1 MNRTR
6 STTFSTAARL
16 ASSLAVLSVLVG
28 CNPFAEPTVAERAPE
43 QWPLVDR
50 YCTDC
55 HNGAELAGGID
66 FEKIGPHN
74 VAQNA
79 ENLEMAVRKLRS
91 HSMPPPKEPRPDEER
106 LQTFVAWLEDALDEA
121 AADTRGYQA
130 IVPHRLN
137 RQEYANAIRDLLTLE
152 IDGAEFLPQDEEVAH
167 FDNIATGLQVSP
179 SFIEQYVGAARQI
192 AVRAVG
198 RPDAR
203 TGGQT
208 YFAGPGRQQTHVKG
222 LPLGTRGG
230 LVATHLFPSDGEYEV
245 NIADMFSHIWG
256 NDSEFENTVV
266 VTLDGAI
273 VYETAVGGEEDMRL
287 YDQVQNGAM
296 ETINAR
302 LKDIRFV
309 ATAGPHKV
317 GVTFKR
323 RTFAESDDQI
333 QMFVPGGGQ
342 DRVFRVQSF
351 EVSGPYEPTGLSA
364 TPSRDRIF
372 VCHPSR
378 GDDTQ
383 LCAERI
389 LSELA
394 ARAYRRPLAE
404 EDLQA
409 LLEYYR
415 DGFAA
420 DGFEE
425 GIRSGLTG
433 SLASPSFLYRIEMP
447 PGDAAPGETYAVD
460 DVALAS
466 KLSFFHWNTIP
477 DDELRELAIRG
488 QLGDERVLRAQVA
501 RMLKDPRAET
511 LASNFVYHWL
521 DLKRLEEVEPDTSIF
536 PYASGRGDPREDYL
550 TELTLFAQSL
560 FEEDRSVVD
569 FMTAKHTFI
578 NERVALLYG
587 IHSVK
592 GDRFQRVELED
603 STRWG
608 LLGKGAILMAAAYP
622 NRTSPVLRGAFILE
636 YIAGAPPATPPPGV
650 DAVPEAEIGTAKAR
664 TVREIIAKH
673 RENPTC
679 FACHGVMDPLGFA
692 LENFDAVGVWRDVDR
707 YNGAAIDSAAEL
719 PDGTPVAGPDDLR
732 EALLRDPEQF
742 VRTFTE
748 RFLTYALGRTV
759 DYRDMPAVRKIVRE
773 AAKEDYRF
781 SELVWQVVAS
791 EPFRMRMVAEAPSPI
806 VAQAA
811 ADAGRDARGRA
822 VQARAGMPEVEQRME
837 QLPGAISE

>member
-1 MNRTR
+1 MKAGWIALRG
-6 STTFSTAARL
+6 AAV
-16 ASSLAVLSVLVG
+16 LAVSSILAA
-28 CNPFAEPTVAERAPE
+28 CNPFGEPSVAARAPE

-50 YCTDC
+50 YCTEC
-55 HNGAELAGGID
+55 HNGAELAGGVD

-74 VAQNA
+74 VADNA
-79 ENLEMAVRKLRS
+79 EKLEMAVRKLRS
-91 HSMPPPKEPRPDEER
+91 HAMPPPKEPRPDEQR
-106 LQTFVAWLEDALDEA
+106 LMSFVSWLEDALDEA
-121 AADTRGYQA
+121 AAANRGYQP

-137 RQEYANAIRDLLTLE
+137 RKEYANAVRDLLALE
-152 IDGAEFLPQDEEVAH
+152 IDPVEFLPQDEEVKH
-167 FDNIATGLQVSP
+167 FDNIASGLQVSP

-208 YFAGPGRQQTHVKG
+208 YFAPPGRQQSHVRG

-230 LVATHLFPSDGEYEV
+230 FAVTHLFPSDGEYEI

-256 NDSEFENTVV
+256 NDAEFENTVV
-266 VTLDGAI
+266 VTLDGKV
-273 VYETAVGGEEDMRL
+273 VYETTLGGEEDMRL
-287 YDQVQNGAM
+287 YDQVQDGAM
-296 ETINAR
+296 ERINSR
-302 LKDIRFV
+302 LKDIRFA
-309 ATAGPHKV
+309 ATAGPHDV
-317 GVTFKR
+317 GVTFRR

-351 EVSGPYEPTGLSA
+351 EISGPYNPSGLSA
-364 TPSRDRIF
+364 TPSRDKIF

-378 GDDTQ
+378 GDDEQ

-394 ARAYRRPLAE
+394 TRAYRRPIAEEELAE
-404 EDLQA
+404 ILA
-409 LLEYYR
+409 YYR
-415 DGFAA
+415 DGVAVS
-420 DGFEE
+420 GFEE

-433 SLASPSFLYRIEMP
+433 ILASPYFLYRIEMP
-447 PGDAAPGETYAVD
+447 PEGVAPGETYAVD
-460 DVALAS
+460 DVTLAS
-466 KLSFFHWNTIP
+466 KLSFFLWNTIP
-477 DDELRELAIRG
+477 DDELRELAVRG
-488 QLGDERVLRAQVA
+488 ELGNEKVLRQQVE

-511 LASNFVYHWL
+511 LASNFVFHWL

-536 PYASGRGDPREDYL
+536 PYASGRGDPRADYL
-550 TELTLFAQSL
+550 TELELFAKSI
-560 FEEDRSVVD
+560 FDEDRSVLD
-569 FMTAKHTFI
+569 FMTAKHTYV

-587 IHSVK
+587 INSVK

-603 STRWG
+603 SKRWG

-650 DAVPEAEIGTAKAR
+650 EAFPEAEIGTAKAR
-664 TVREIIAKH
+664 TVREIIAQH

-707 YNGAAIDSAAEL
+707 YNGSPIDSAAEL
-719 PDGTPVAGPDDLR
+719 PDGTAVSGPDDLR
-732 EALLRDPEQF
+732 EALLRNPEQF
-742 VRTFTE
+742 VQTFTE
-748 RFLTYALGRTV
+748 RFLMYALGRTV

-773 AAKEDYRF
+773 AAKKDYRF

-791 EPFRMRMVAEAPSPI
+791 EPFRMRVAAEPSGLLEQPV

-822 VQARAGMPEVEQRME
+822 MQ
-837 QLPGAISE
+837 GAIAE

>member
-1 MNRTR
+1 MDMTK
-6 STTFSTAARL
+6 TKLILLL
-16 ASSLAVLSVLVG
+16 APLTLLAG

-43 QWPLVDR
+43 QWPLVER

-55 HNGAELAGGID
+55 HNAAELAGGLD
-66 FEKIGPHN
+66 FERIGPHN
-74 VAQNA
+74 VAQHA
-79 ENLEMAVRKLRS
+79 EKLELAVRKLRS
-91 HSMPPPKEPRPDEER
+91 HAMPPPKEPRPDEER
-106 LQTFVAWLEDALDEA
+106 LVSFVGWLEDALDEA
-121 AADTRGYQA
+121 TAANRGYQA

-137 RQEYANAIRDLLTLE
+137 RKEYANAVRDLLALE
-152 IDGAEFLPQDEEVAH
+152 IDGAEFLPQDEEVEH
-167 FDNIATGLQVSP
+167 FDNIASGLQVSP

-208 YFAGPGRQQTHVKG
+208 YFAPPGRQVGHVRG

-230 LVATHLFPSDGEYEV
+230 FVATHMFPSDGEYEV
-245 NIADMFSHIWG
+245 NIADMFSNIWG
-256 NDSEFENTVV
+256 SDLEFENTVV
-266 VTLDGAI
+266 VTLDGRV
-273 VYETAVGGEEDMRL
+273 VYETVVGGEEDVRA
-287 YDQVQNGAM
+287 YDQVQNGVM
-296 ETINAR
+296 ENVNGR

-309 ATAGPHKV
+309 ATAGPHDV
-317 GVTFKR
+317 GVTFRR

-333 QMFVPGGGQ
+333 KAFVPGGGQ
-342 DRVFRVQSF
+342 ERVFRVQSF
-351 EVSGPYEPTGLSA
+351 EVNGPYNPTGLSA
-364 TPSRDRIF
+364 TPSRDKIF

-378 GDDTQ
+378 GDEEE

-394 ARAYRRPLAE
+394 TRAYRRPLAE
-404 EDLQA
+404 EDLVD
-409 LLEYYR
+409 LLAYYR
-415 DGFAA
+415 DGYAA
-420 DGFEE
+420 NGFEE

-433 SLASPSFLYRIEMP
+433 ILASPYFLYRIEMP
-447 PGDAAPGETYAVD
+447 PESIAPGETYAID
-460 DVALAS
+460 DLTLAS
-466 KLSFFHWNTIP
+466 KLSFFLWNTIP
-477 DDELRELAIRG
+477 DDELRELAVRG
-488 QLGDERVLRAQVA
+488 ELGEESVLRAQVE

-536 PYASGRGDPREDYL
+536 PYASGRGDPRDDYL
-550 TELTLFAQSL
+550 TELSLFAKSI
-560 FEEDRSVVD
+560 FDEDRSVVD
-569 FMTAKHTFI
+569 FMTAKHTYV
-578 NERVALLYG
+578 NERIALLYG
-587 IHSVK
+587 IHDVK

-650 DAVPEAEIGTAKAR
+650 DAFPEAEIGTDKAR
-664 TVREIIAKH
+664 TVRDIIAKH

-679 FACHGVMDPLGFA
+679 FSCHGVMDPLGFA

-707 YNGAAIDSAAEL
+707 YNGMPIDTAAEL
-719 PDGTPVAGPDDLR
+719 PDGTAVNGPDDLR

-748 RFLTYALGRTV
+748 RFLMYALGRTV
-759 DYRDMPAVRKIVRE
+759 DYKDMPAVRKIVRE
-773 AAKEDYRF
+773 AAKKDYRF

-791 EPFRMRMVAEAPSPI
+791 EPFRMRVAPEPPAPMVAEA
-806 VAQAA
+806 VAQT
-811 ADAGRDARGRA
+811 A
-822 VQARAGMPEVEQRME
+822 VE
-837 QLPGAISE
+837 

>member
-1 MNRTR
+1 MKRIR
-6 STTFSTAARL
+6 STKALSTTLRFAGVLAA
-16 ASSLAVLSVLVG
+16 ASVLAA
-28 CNPFAEPTVAERAPE
+28 CNPFGEPSVAERAPE

-50 YCTDC
+50 YCTEC
-55 HNGAELAGGID
+55 HNGAELAGGVD

-74 VAQNA
+74 LAQHA
-79 ENLEMAVRKLRS
+79 EQLEMAVRKLRS
-91 HSMPPPKEPRPDEER
+91 HAMPPPKEPRPDEER
-106 LQTFVAWLEDALDEA
+106 LASFVSWLEDALDEA
-121 AADTRGYQA
+121 GAATRGFAA

-137 RQEYANAIRDLLTLE
+137 REEYANAVRDLLALE
-152 IDGAEFLPQDEEVAH
+152 VDGGEFLPQDEEVEH
-167 FDNIATGLQVSP
+167 FDNIASGLQVSP

-203 TGGQT
+203 TGGQS
-208 YFAGPGRQQTHVKG
+208 YFAPAGRQQAHVRG

-230 LVATHLFPSDGEYEV
+230 FVVTHLFPSDGEYEV

-256 NDSEFENTVV
+256 NDAEFENTVV
-266 VTLDGAI
+266 VTLDGAV
-273 VYETAVGGEEDMRL
+273 VYETTLGGEEDMRL
-287 YDQVQNGAM
+287 YDQVQDGAM
-296 ETINAR
+296 EKINAR

-333 QMFVPGGGQ
+333 QAFVPGGGQ

-351 EVSGPYEPTGLSA
+351 EVSGPYNPTGLSA
-364 TPSRDRIF
+364 TPSRDKIF

-378 GDDTQ
+378 GDEEQ

-394 ARAYRRPLAE
+394 TRAYRRPLAE
-404 EDLQA
+404 EDLTD
-409 LLEYYR
+409 LLAYYR
-415 DGFAA
+415 DGAA
-420 DGFEE
+420 TNGFEE

-433 SLASPSFLYRIEMP
+433 ILASPYFLYRIEMP
-447 PGDAAPGETYAVD
+447 PQSVGPGETYAVD

-466 KLSFFHWNTIP
+466 KLSFFLWNTIP
-477 DDELRELAIRG
+477 DDELRELAVRG
-488 QLGDERVLRAQVA
+488 ELGDERVLRQQVE

-511 LASNFVYHWL
+511 LASNFVFHWL

-536 PYASGRGDPREDYL
+536 PYASGRGDPRADYL
-550 TELTLFAQSL
+550 TELSLFAKSI
-560 FEEDRSVVD
+560 FDEDRSVVD
-569 FMTAKHTFI
+569 FMSAKHTYL
-578 NERVALLYG
+578 NERIALLYG
-587 IHSVK
+587 INTVK

-603 STRWG
+603 SKRWG

-636 YIAGAPPATPPPGV
+636 YIVGAPPATPPPGV
-650 DAVPEAEIGTAKAR
+650 DAFPEAEIGTAKAR

-679 FACHGVMDPLGFA
+679 FSCHGVMDPLGFA
-692 LENFDAVGVWRDVDR
+692 LENFDAVGAWRDVDR
-707 YNGAAIDSAAEL
+707 YAGTPIDSAAEL
-719 PDGTPVAGPDDLR
+719 PDGTPVNGPDDLR
-732 EALLRDPEQF
+732 EALLREPEQF
-742 VRTFTE
+742 VQTFTE
-748 RFLTYALGRTV
+748 RFLMYALGRSV
-759 DYRDMPAVRKIVRE
+759 DYKDMPAVRKIVRE

-791 EPFRMRMVAEAPSPI
+791 EPFRMRVAAEPPAPV
-806 VAQAA
+806 VARVAA
-811 ADAGRDARGRA
+811 
-822 VQARAGMPEVEQRME
+822 E
-837 QLPGAISE
+837 